1 MPTKY
6 IYKNTYNITQ
16 DLVAITNGQN
26 WLLFLET
33 NKHSHMNCACAGTV
47 FFLRDKYIAAL
58 TPVLKIAV

>member
-47 FFLRDKYIAAL
+47 FFLRDKYIAA
-58 TPVLKIAV
+58 